1 MSKRVR
7 KLLRR
12 LKVSNESGGIKIEK
26 MIGTML
32 RKKNCI
38 ILKSDN
44 RQEQALDGNESKT
57 MLLGDQR
64 KILQLGWRSLC

>member
-12 LKVSNESGGIKIEK
+12 LKVRNESGGIKIEK

-32 RKKNCI
+32 RGKKKKNCVI
-38 ILKSDN
+38 
-44 RQEQALDGNESKT
+44 
-57 MLLGDQR
+57 
-64 KILQLGWRSLC
+64 